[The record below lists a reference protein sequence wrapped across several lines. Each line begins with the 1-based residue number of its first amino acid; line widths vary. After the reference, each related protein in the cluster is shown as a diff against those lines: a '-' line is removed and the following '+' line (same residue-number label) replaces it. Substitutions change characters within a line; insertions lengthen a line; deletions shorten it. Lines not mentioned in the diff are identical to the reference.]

1 MDKED
6 VVYLYAIEYSA
17 ITNKEML
24 TFVTTWIYL
33 EGIMLSE
40 MSQIPY
46 NLIYEINK
54 TKQTINSNSQKKGLG
69 L

>member
-24 TFVTTWIYL
+24 TFVTTWMYL

-69 L
+69 S

>member
-1 MDKED
+1 MDKEH

-69 L
+69 S

>member
-24 TFVTTWIYL
+24 TFVTTWMYL

>member
-69 L
+69 S